1 MKFRHLALAAIPAA
15 LLLSGVAFAEP
26 RPSTAIAAVKSD
38 SKLEAKNKQIV
49 LDMWYTILNERKLD
63 QASKYIVA
71 DYIQHNPNAGQGL
84 AAMVDYFKKA
94 WGPNPPS
101 QDQVK
106 YTQFAMVI
114 AEGDLVQLMFKRPR
128 PDPKDPAKTVDT
140 WWYDTYRLK
149 DGMIVEHWD
158 SALPSP

>member
-1 MKFRHLALAAIPAA
+1 LAAIPTA
-15 LLLSGVAFAEP
+15 LLFSSAAFAET
-26 RPSTAIAAVKSD
+26 RPPVNVAVSKSD
-38 SKLEAKNKQIV
+38 RALEAKNKKIV
-49 LDMWYTILNERKLD
+49 LEMWYTVLNEHKLD
-63 QASKYIVA
+63 QSSKYITQ

-84 AAMVDYFKKA
+84 QAMVDYFKKT
-94 WGPNPPS
+94 WGPDPLP

-128 PDPKDPAKTVDT
+128 PDPKDATKTVDT

-158 SALPSP
+158 SALPIAP